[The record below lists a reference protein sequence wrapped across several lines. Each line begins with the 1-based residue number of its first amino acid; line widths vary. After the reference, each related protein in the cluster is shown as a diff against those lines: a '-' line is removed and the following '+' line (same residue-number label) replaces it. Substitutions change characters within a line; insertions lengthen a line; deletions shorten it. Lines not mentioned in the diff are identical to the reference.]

1 MKRKKVLST
10 AVAGALV
17 AAQMAMPVMA
27 ADGGSLDVDVTTKT
41 GVLRVEVP
49 TNMAIAVDQFEITQ
63 TGAQIASGTFDM
75 TNKSEVNVKV
85 AVTSTVELGD
95 GITLASAKDAVKG
108 NEAWLGVAA
117 KTAANSYDD
126 LTTDDSNDPNNTG
139 GTNTLVEDYW
149 DLSEKNANVT
159 SFARGEARQ
168 TFYLEK
174 GTGTVEYKMAQAD
187 ASAAMTVQSYAQLFE
202 LTALTPTSNDDAGL
216 QAEVDKGDVY
226 YVVTADI
233 GEGATVKKI
242 AKGTTVAG
250 SADAYAS
257 INTYYTA
264 AAVATPIG
272 SATASTSYV
281 YAAMNTAGGAAAF
294 TYVGKLSN
302 EKETWTSEDIKK
314 VSIAYTITGVTAS
327 NYDDV
332 KSDCTY
338 GLYGVSGPQFS
349 VDEKGLITITGL
361 TAAKNYQS
369 VVVNGASIEGGDAEW
384 DTANWTEA
392 DGGDVAIQLGSSWMD
407 WLDGQSVT
415 SVITYTDGT
424 TAQSTVVFAK

>member
-1 MKRKKVLST
+1 MKKKKVLST

-27 ADGGSLDVDVTTKT
+27 ADGGSLDVEVTTKT

-49 TNMAIAVDQFEITQ
+49 TNMAIAVDQFEIGQ
-63 TGAQIASGTFDM
+63 TGAQIASGTFEM
-75 TNKSEVNVKV
+75 VNKSEVNVKV

-95 GITLASAKDAVKG
+95 GITLAFAKDAVKG

-117 KTAANSYDD
+117 QTAASSYDD
-126 LTTDDSNDPNNTG
+126 LTTDDSTDPDNTS

-159 SFARGEARQ
+159 TFASKKAEQ

-174 GTGTVEYKMAQAD
+174 GTGTAEYKMAQSD
-187 ASAAMTVQSYAQLFE
+187 ANSAMTVQSYAQLYE
-202 LTALTPTSNDDAGL
+202 LTSIATQPTDARGL
-216 QAEVDKGDVY
+216 QAEVNKADVY
-226 YVVTADI
+226 YLDTASI
-233 GEGATVKKI
+233 AEGAPLTKI
-242 AKGTTVAG
+242 AKGTSSVTFPTG
-250 SADAYAS
+250 T
-257 INTYYTA
+257 NTFYTA
-264 AAVATPIG
+264 AEAATPIDSVG
-272 SATASTSYV
+272 ASKSYV
-281 YAAMNTAGGAAAF
+281 YAAMDTAGGKAAF

-302 EKETWTSEDIKK
+302 EKETWTSEDIKR

-332 KSDCTY
+332 KDDCTY

-361 TAAKNYQS
+361 TAAKNYKT
-369 VVVNGASIEGGDAEW
+369 VVVNGQSIEGGDATW

-392 DGGDVAIQLGSSWMD
+392 DGGDVTIQLGSEWMN

>member
-1 MKRKKVLST
+1 MKKKKVLST

-63 TGAQIASGTFDM
+63 TGAQIASGIFEM

-117 KTAANSYDD
+117 QTATNSYDD
-126 LTTDDSNDPNNTG
+126 LTTDDSTDPDNTS

-159 SFARGEARQ
+159 TFASKKAEQ

-174 GTGTVEYKMAQAD
+174 GTGSAEYKMAQSD
-187 ASAAMTVQSYAQLFE
+187 ANSAMTVQSYAQLYE
-202 LTALTPTSNDDAGL
+202 LASIATQPTDAPGL
-216 QAEVDKGDVY
+216 QAEVDKADVY
-226 YVVTADI
+226 YLATTSIA
-233 GEGATVKKI
+233 EGAALTKI
-242 AKGTTVAG
+242 AKGTSVTSFPAG
-250 SADAYAS
+250 T
-257 INTYYTA
+257 NTFYTA

-272 SATASTSYV
+272 SVGASKSYV
-281 YAAMNTAGGAAAF
+281 YAAMDTAGGKAAF

-332 KSDCTY
+332 KNDCTY

-361 TAAKNYQS
+361 TAAKNYKT
-369 VVVNGASIEGGDAEW
+369 VVVNGASIEGGDATW
-384 DTANWTEA
+384 NTASWTEA
-392 DGGDVAIQLGSSWMD
+392 DGGDVTIQLGSSWMD